1 MVRTVT
7 WGAFVQMRQR
17 GERVRET
24 PESFIL
30 VSTEIVGVLNHWSKI
45 NLALVNSVWSMERPV
60 FQFGHFLTRSPGLPD
75 ISPYPNSTGLEI
87 QWDLKFSQAPGAIFL
102 IGASV

>member
-24 PESFIL
+24 PESFIF

-60 FQFGHFLTRSPGLPD
+60 FQFGHFLTGSPGLPD
-75 ISPYPNSTGLEI
+75 ISPWLGDTMGP
-87 QWDLKFSQAPGAIFL
+87 QIF
-102 IGASV
+102 ASSWGNFFDRGKCVNH